1 MSDGTFVYLWE
12 YRVRSGAD
20 QAFCRH
26 YGPEGTWA
34 RLFRRGTGYLGT
46 ELLRDRAAD
55 DRYVTID
62 RWAGE
67 AAFREFRERFAREF
81 EELDRRC
88 AALTRR
94 ETSLG
99 EFGDAAGEPA

>member
-1 MSDGTFVYLWE
+1 MGDGTFVYLWE
-12 YRVRSGAD
+12 YRVRPGAD
-20 QAFCRH
+20 QEFRRH
-26 YGPEGTWA
+26 YGSDGTWV

-46 ELLRDRAAD
+46 ELLGDRAAD

-81 EELDRRC
+81 DDLDRRC
-88 AALTRR
+88 SALTSH
-94 ETSLG
+94 EASLG
-99 EFGDAAGEPA
+99 EFAVAHAP